1 MGVYADQDLDWWVS
15 GTGDLINAEG
25 KKLVDGSC
33 DGRYILEGDANAPV
47 AETAEEA
54 PAEPAVELA
63 ENEKL
68 GTAKGM
74 GGDVTVKVT
83 MDGDKIAA
91 VEVVSQN
98 ETAGISDPALEKVP
112 AAIVEANSAD
122 VDGVAGATVTSD
134 AIKNAVKDALSK

>member
-1 MGVYADQDLDWWVS
+1 MRKRIAALALASVMALSLFGCGAKSNSASSAAGVS
-15 GTGDLINAEG
+15 GDFT
-25 KKLVDGSC
+25 
-33 DGRYILEGDANAPV
+33 
-47 AETAEEA
+47 
-54 PAEPAVELA
+54 
-63 ENEKL
+63 